1 MEWVLILL
9 ILLAIAVNI
18 RSFIV
23 LNQFQKQRK
32 IMIED
37 AEAVNSSME
46 EFVTN
51 LEQENDELYNRLV
64 EHIAQKESRLEER
77 LDELEK
83 QIGNEP
89 AAAPIEPAVP
99 AKKQKA
105 SKAVQQTVKTKPT
118 ERDIDPTLPEN
129 ERIEQLH
136 KQGFSTSQIAKVVA
150 AERGEIELIINMYKK
165 KQSYQK

>member
-1 MEWVLILL
+1 MAMDWLLIGL

-32 IMIED
+32 AMLED
-37 AEAVNSSME
+37 AEAVHSSME
-46 EFVTN
+46 DFVAN

-64 EHIAQKESRLEER
+64 EHIAQKESRMEER
-77 LDELEK
+77 MRELELK
-83 QIGNEP
+83 IGIADSVQP
-89 AAAPIEPAVP
+89 ADETPVAP
-99 AKKQKA
+99 KSKTGKQK
-105 SKAVQQTVKTKPT
+105 KTVKAAEP
-118 ERDIDPTLPEN
+118 EIDPDLPEN
-129 ERIEQLH
+129 EKIEQLH
-136 KQGFSTSQIAKVVA
+136 KQGFSSAQIAKVVK